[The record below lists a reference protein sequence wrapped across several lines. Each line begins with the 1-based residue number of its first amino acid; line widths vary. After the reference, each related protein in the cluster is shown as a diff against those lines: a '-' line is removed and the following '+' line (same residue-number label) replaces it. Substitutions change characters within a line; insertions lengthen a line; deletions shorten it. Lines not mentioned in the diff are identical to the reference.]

1 MKTVLILNKG
11 KYSAVQDKNSGF
23 DMLACK
29 NQVFLSC
36 GDSNRVTAPYSE
48 QNSCAAA
55 KEHGNRAVLQM
66 YGRLNTIKYI
76 EGKR

>member
-1 MKTVLILNKG
+1 MLILNKG

-36 GDSNRVTAPYSE
+36 GDSNRVTTHVSKI
-48 QNSCAAA
+48 SCAAA
-55 KEHGNRAVLQM
+55 KEHGNRAVLRM
-66 YGRLNTIKYI
+66 YGRLNTLKYT
-76 EGKR
+76 EGM

>member
-23 DMLACK
+23 YILACT

-36 GDSNRVTAPYSE
+36 GDSNRVAAPYSE
-48 QNSCAAA
+48 
-55 KEHGNRAVLQM
+55 
-66 YGRLNTIKYI
+66 
-76 EGKR
+76 

>member
-23 DMLACK
+23 YILACK

-36 GDSNRVTAPYSE
+36 GDSNRVESP
-48 QNSCAAA
+48 QD
-55 KEHGNRAVLQM
+55 K
-66 YGRLNTIKYI
+66 NT
-76 EGKR
+76 

>member
-1 MKTVLILNKG
+1 MLILNKG

-36 GDSNRVTAPYSE
+36 GDSNRVTAPYNE
-48 QNSCAAA
+48 QNSRAQLK
-55 KEHGNRAVLQM
+55 KEHGNRAVLRM
-66 YGRLNTIKYI
+66 YGRLNTLKYT
-76 EGKR
+76 EGM

>member
-1 MKTVLILNKG
+1 MLILNKG

-36 GDSNRVTAPYSE
+36 GDSNRVTAPNMSKR
-48 QNSCAAA
+48 AA
-55 KEHGNRAVLQM
+55 KQRKSARDARICE
-66 YGRLNTIKYI
+66 
-76 EGKR
+76 

>member
-36 GDSNRVTAPYSE
+36 GDSNRVTATHMSK
-48 QNSCAAA
+48 NSCAAA
-55 KEHGNRAVLQM
+55 KARFIVQFCE
-66 YGRLNTIKYI
+66 
-76 EGKR
+76 

>member
-29 NQVFLSC
+29 NQVFL
-36 GDSNRVTAPYSE
+36 YSE
-48 QNSCAAA
+48 QNSCVAA
-55 KEHGNRAVLQM
+55 KEHGNRAVLRM
-66 YGRLNTIKYI
+66 YGRLNTLKYI

>member
-1 MKTVLILNKG
+1 MLILNKG
-11 KYSAVQDKNSGF
+11 KYSAMQDKNSGF

-36 GDSNRVTAPYSE
+36 GDSNRVTAPYNE

-55 KEHGNRAVLQM
+55 KEHGNRAVLRM
-66 YGRLNTIKYI
+66 YGRLNTLKYTRR
-76 EGKR
+76 EVMK

>member
-1 MKTVLILNKG
+1 MLILNKG

-36 GDSNRVTAPYSE
+36 GDSNRVTIPHM
-48 QNSCAAA
+48 NKISCEAA
-55 KEHGNRAVLQM
+55 KEHGNRAVLRM
-66 YGRLNTIKYI
+66 YGRLNTLKYT
-76 EGKR
+76 EGM

>member
-1 MKTVLILNKG
+1 MLILNKG

-29 NQVFLSC
+29 NQVFLPGC
-36 GDSNRVTAPYSE
+36 DSNRVTAPYNE

-55 KEHGNRAVLQM
+55 KEHGNRAGFANVWSAE
-66 YGRLNTIKYI
+66 YIKI
-76 EGKR
+76 HRRDVMK